1 MRLIELSLVV
11 VLLSVSS
18 SHYTATAD
26 EVTQVDTVEAVSDK
40 ANDAPF
46 VGIDPLETR
55 LTVTAVLVFILFI
68 FTVLL
73 SFKIKRLDRMKG
85 ID

>member
-1 MRLIELSLVV
+1 MKFIQLSLP
-11 VLLSVSS
+11 VLLLTVGAW
-18 SHYTATAD
+18 HYITAP
-26 EVTQVDTVEAVSDK
+26 EELIQRDTVEAVSEK

-46 VGIDPLETR
+46 AGIDPLETR
-55 LTVTAVLVFILFI
+55 LTVTAVLVFILLI